1 MMSKYNEF
9 IILTLGAAMEMLLD
23 GMDYCN
29 GEMNGGINRRVSGG
43 QGEEWRC

>member
-9 IILTLGAAMEMLLD
+9 IILTLGDAVEMLF
-23 GMDYCN
+23 GTMDYGN
-29 GEMNGGINRRVSGG
+29 GEMNGRINRRVRGG